1 MTANRGIAAASA
13 LGAFLLNLLIEH
25 ALLTLPPQRVL
36 VPGLADLHQAWNR
49 GVSFSLFWQSGNKGG
64 YVLMAAL
71 ALLAALVGVLAWRA
85 TTRLSAAGFGLVM
98 GGALGN
104 LLDRARHGAVFDY
117 LSLHLGATPLFICN
131 FSDIAI
137 SAGVVLLAWDA
148 LRHP

>member
-1 MTANRGIAAASA
+1 
-13 LGAFLLNLLIEH
+13 
-25 ALLTLPPQRVL
+25 
-36 VPGLADLHQAWNR
+36 
-49 GVSFSLFWQSGNKGG
+49 
-64 YVLMAAL
+64 MAAL